1 MRDFIAVLFFAIITN
16 HAAVGQNLPVATN
29 FNRAYLK
36 HTRDKSGVPGSKYW
50 QNKADYTIA
59 LSFNPLTRVLNGSA
73 GIDYVNNS
81 PDTLRQLVFK
91 LYPNL
96 YQAQAMRNTQVA
108 AADLT
113 NGVQIKSMQISSR
126 PVDSAKRIIRGTN
139 MYVKGLE
146 ILPGA
151 KLHVDLTYG
160 YQLNRGSFI
169 RTGQVD
175 TGAFMIAYFFPRI
188 AVYDDIDGWNEYP
201 YMGKEE
207 FYNDFC
213 NFKVSV
219 TVPGDYQVWATGDL
233 ENPEKVY
240 EPEFVKRIEAAENS
254 NAITDVITEA
264 DLRAG
269 NITLKNETNIWNFAA
284 NNVTDFA
291 FAISNH
297 YVWKSTSVM
306 VDPITKRR
314 TRMDAIYNPQHKSY
328 DDVIGY
334 ARKTVEL
341 ISYKIPGVPFP
352 YPHESIFEGLDAM
365 EYPMMV
371 NDLPFEKSE
380 AVEFTAHE
388 IFHALLPFFVGTN
401 ETKYSF
407 MDEGCATFAE
417 FTLAA
422 EIKPGS
428 ADGYDISD
436 VSKSAGTDQDVPI
449 MTLTP
454 QLYGKARFSDKDLK
468 PALAFRYLREML
480 GDKVF
485 FNALNYYIDQWKGRH
500 PTPYDFFYC
509 MNAGAGRNL
518 DWFWKN
524 WFFEK
529 YVPDLAMA
537 RVNHQQHNYSV
548 VIANLGTEMVPV
560 HLTVYYRDGTVETVD
575 RDIGCWEKGEKSV
588 TLKFIAKKEI
598 EKMVLGGGFDVDVDL
613 GNNVWKGDR

>member
-1 MRDFIAVLFFAIITN
+1 MKDFIAVLFFAIIIN

-36 HTRDKSGVPGSKYW
+36 HTRYKSGVPGSNYW
-50 QNKADYTIA
+50 QNKADYAIGIT
-59 LSFNPLTRVLNGSA
+59 FDPLTRELDGSV

-108 AADLT
+108 PEDLN
-113 NGVQIKSMQISSR
+113 NGVQIKSMQINNR
-126 PVDSAKRIIRGTN
+126 PIDSAKRITRGTN
-139 MYVKGLE
+139 MYIRGID

-151 KLHVDLTYG
+151 KLHVDLTYE
-160 YQLNRGSFI
+160 YQLNKHSFI

-219 TVPGDYQVWATGDL
+219 TVPGNYQVWATGDL
-233 ENPEKVY
+233 KNPEKVY
-240 EPEFVKRIEAAENS
+240 EPKFVKRIETAENS
-254 NAITDVITEA
+254 DAITDVITEA

-269 NITLKNETNIWNFAA
+269 NITLRNEANTWNFVA

-291 FAISNH
+291 FAVSNH
-297 YVWKSTSVM
+297 YVWKSTSVL

-314 TRMDAIYNPQHKSY
+314 TRVDAIYNPQHKSY

-352 YPHESIFEGLDAM
+352 YPHQSIFEGLDAM

-388 IFHALLPFFVGTN
+388 IFHALFPFFVGTN
-401 ETKYSF
+401 ESKYSF
-407 MDEGCATFAE
+407 MDEGWATFAE

-428 ADGYDISD
+428 ADGYDIGD

-468 PALAFRYLREML
+468 PALALRYLREML
-480 GDKVF
+480 RDKVF
-485 FNALNYYIDQWKGRH
+485 ITALKYYIDQWKGRH
-500 PTPYDFFYC
+500 PTPYDFFNC
-509 MNAGAGRNL
+509 MNTGAGRNL

-529 YVPDLAMA
+529 YVPDLAIA
-537 RVNHQQHNYSV
+537 KVSHQQQNYSV
-548 VIANLGTEMVPV
+548 AIANLGTEMVPV
-560 HLTVYYRDGTVETVD
+560 HLNVYYRDGTVETVN
-575 RDIGCWEKGEKSV
+575 RDISCWEKGEKSV
-588 TLKFIAKKEI
+588 TLKLIAKRDV
-598 EKMVLGGGFDVDVDL
+598 EKMVLGDGFDVDVDL
-613 GNNVWKGDR
+613 GNNVWKSNR